1 MVSNDDKF
9 NSLSDLYKRVLPAI
23 ETKISELKRE
33 KIEFVDALDIWNY
46 CIENN
51 WKNKSDLRIYE
62 IVDDIL
68 NVDGLKVEIYVRK
81 NIGKYKKII
90 DRDEINER

>member
-1 MVSNDDKF
+1 MGDNIDKI
-9 NSLSDLYKRVLPAI
+9 SSASDLYKRVLPAI

-33 KIEFVDALDIWNY
+33 NIKFVDHLDIWNY
-46 CIENN
+46 CVENF

-68 NVDGLKVEIYVRK
+68 NVDGLKVEIFIRNNLANYR
-81 NIGKYKKII
+81 KII
-90 DRDEINER
+90 DKDEIK